1 MFCLYTLPL
10 ARPAQAKIQMLTT
23 AVLWSW
29 FLETKLIWVIFT
41 KAGTEEGTDGEYD
54 EYNEVNDYEGEGTE
68 KVTEEGNED

>member
-1 MFCLYTLPL
+1 M
-10 ARPAQAKIQMLTT
+10 
-23 AVLWSW
+23 WSW

-41 KAGTEEGTDGEYD
+41 KAGTEEGTDVEYD